1 VPQTVRN
8 VRPEE
13 LPAWFAAFGS
23 AFYMWLFEPH
33 ALAAIRREQ
42 FEIDRVVGAF
52 EDDGTV
58 VGTFRSFGSE
68 LTLPGGAR
76 VPVNAVSGVSVLPT
90 HRRRGTLTRLVADD
104 LERAVARGDA
114 ASVLISAEWPIYGR
128 FGYGPAT
135 WHAKWTVRTRAA
147 RLEIEPVGS
156 IEFIDALAARQV
168 LPDLYDRYAATQP
181 GELSRPDYR
190 WDDGLGIIEVP
201 GRPRWRGS
209 IVLHRSDSGDLD
221 GYARYHGEEVWQE
234 GIPDN
239 VLVLDELYGLTQ
251 AAELDLWRYL
261 VQMDLTDTIR
271 AETRREREPMQW
283 HLADGRAARMTGLS
297 DFLWLRP
304 LDVPRLLGERRYERD
319 GEITIEVAD
328 SADGKPGPA
337 AGTYRLEVRRGA
349 ATCRRT
355 DAASELSLEVR
366 ALGASIL
373 GGTRL
378 VDACRA
384 GGATEHRAGALAEAD
399 ALLRTADPPW
409 CSTWF

>member
-58 VGTFRSFGSE
+58 VGTFRTFGSE
-68 LTLPGGAR
+68 LTLPGGTR

-156 IEFIDALAARQV
+156 IEFLDALAARQV
-168 LPDLYDRYAATQP
+168 L
-181 GELSRPDYR
+181 RP
-190 WDDGLGIIEVP
+190 V
-201 GRPRWRGS
+201 RPVRG
-209 IVLHRSDSGDLD
+209 D
-221 GYARYHGEEVWQE
+221 
-234 GIPDN
+234 P
-239 VLVLDELYGLTQ
+239 
-251 AAELDLWRYL
+251 
-261 VQMDLTDTIR
+261 
-271 AETRREREPMQW
+271 TRRTVAPG
-283 HLADGRAARMTGLS
+283 LPLGR
-297 DFLWLRP
+297 
-304 LDVPRLLGERRYERD
+304 
-319 GEITIEVAD
+319 
-328 SADGKPGPA
+328 
-337 AGTYRLEVRRGA
+337 
-349 ATCRRT
+349 
-355 DAASELSLEVR
+355 
-366 ALGASIL
+366 
-373 GGTRL
+373 
-378 VDACRA
+378 RA
-384 GGATEHRAGALAEAD
+384 GDHRGPGSTPLARLDRA
-399 ALLRTADPPW
+399 PPQRLG
-409 CSTWF
+409 